1 MWKKPKVSR
10 FTREI
15 NFIDNLEVW
24 WKMMN
29 QKHSNIKWSMLVRLL
44 AKIYKEWKPTV
55 VILKMISI
63 RDISRIP
70 NQFQILSCQNR
81 IRQMFFKNYNL
92 MTLIILILSIHM
104 KIILK
109 LYHQASSW
117 KTIQMQRVTIMTE
130 WALILIN
137 LNHFRPNILKSLSK
151 TTPHASLESKQNV
164 FISENSKDK
173 NKSKMNKCK
182 RNLMNNSRKLNKPY
196 SWKKKETRVQR
207 IESKVNLS
215 LKFQLK
221 KELR

>member
-1 MWKKPKVSR
+1 MLRNVKVSR

-29 QKHSNIKWSMLVRLL
+29 QKHLSIKWSMLVRLQ
-44 AKIYKEWKPTV
+44 AKIYKEWLPTV
-55 VILKMISI
+55 VILKMIST

-92 MTLIILILSIHM
+92 MTLIILILSNRM

-130 WALILIN
+130 WALILTKR
-137 LNHFRPNILKSLSK
+137 NHFRSNILKNLSK
-151 TTPHASLESKQNV
+151 TMPHASLESKQNV
-164 FISENSKDK
+164 STSENSKDK

-182 RNLMNNSRKLNKPY
+182 KNLMNNSRKQSKPY